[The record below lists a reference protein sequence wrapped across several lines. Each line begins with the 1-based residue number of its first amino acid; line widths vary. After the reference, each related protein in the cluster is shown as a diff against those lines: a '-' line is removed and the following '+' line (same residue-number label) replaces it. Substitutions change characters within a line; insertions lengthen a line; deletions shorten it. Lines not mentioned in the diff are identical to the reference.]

1 MRRER
6 VHEILSH
13 VDPGRMRSGWPVGLR
28 DGAVLALLA
37 AGLTPGEVS
46 RLRASA
52 LQMVRGKNL
61 VVAVR
66 RQGVTWYAALP
77 ADLGG
82 RVLVWLTEC
91 RLWSEPVP
99 VFTGPRGSISPAS
112 IYTILKR
119 YRRQRK
125 GRRC

>member
-6 VHEILSH
+6 VHAILSG
-13 VDPGRMRSGWPVGLR
+13 VDPSRMHLGRPVGLR

-37 AGLTPGEVS
+37 AGLTPEEVS

-52 LQMVRGKNL
+52 VTMDRGKLL
-61 VVAVR
+61 VSVH
-66 RQGVTWYAALP
+66 RQDVTWYAALP

-82 RVLVWLTEC
+82 RVLAWLTER
-91 RLWSEPVP
+91 RLWSEGVP
-99 VFTGPRGSISPAS
+99 VFAGSRGSLSAAS

-119 YRRQRK
+119 YRRQRRR
-125 GRRC
+125 RRC

>member
-6 VHEILSH
+6 VHEILTR

-37 AGLTPGEVS
+37 AGLTPEEVS

-52 LQMVRGKNL
+52 VTMDRGKL
-61 VVAVR
+61 LVAVH
-66 RQGVTWYAALP
+66 RQDVTWYAALP

-82 RVLVWLTEC
+82 RVLAWLTER
-91 RLWSEPVP
+91 RLWSEGVP
-99 VFTGPRGSISPAS
+99 VFAGHRGPLSAQS

-125 GRRC
+125 ARRC